1 MGRRHKK
8 TGGIKLITVRPERRK
23 STKSLTEFFSVRT
36 DIPPGVVCASFG
48 DHCMEPAR
56 VYTGDRVLRNDRKR
70 GKR

>member
-1 MGRRHKK
+1 MNNLPIKRFKQARHKA
-8 TGGIKLITVRPERRK
+8 
-23 STKSLTEFFSVRT
+23 STSLTEFFSVRT
-36 DIPPGVVCASFG
+36 DIPPKVVCASFG

>member
-1 MGRRHKK
+1 MKINGVKSVAV
-8 TGGIKLITVRPERRK
+8 KLKRQEPAW
-23 STKSLTEFFSVRT
+23 SLTEFFSVRT
-36 DIPPGVVCASFG
+36 DIPPEVVCASFG